1 MIKWLVNGTPKMKL
15 APGQIV
21 DTALILLNEVGIDE
35 LTTRRLAERLGVQ
48 QPALYWHFRNKQA
61 LIDAINAAML
71 ERGHTRRMPL
81 PDEAWDDFL
90 KENGRSFRRALLAY
104 RDGARVHAGT
114 EPSAADLPG
123 AEAQLRCLVDAG
135 FPPSL
140 AMHALIAIG
149 NFVMGCVLEQQA
161 ANARP
166 QDDTTLAGRLGAYP
180 LLASAIGRE
189 PTGPCHDQTFETGLA
204 LIIEGLRVRLYQA
217 SMAAISHGTAPNE
230 PASKA

>member
-1 MIKWLVNGTPKMKL
+1 MIRFLVNGSIRMKL

-48 QPALYWHFRNKQA
+48 QPALYWHFKNKRT
-61 LIDAINAAML
+61 LIDAMNAAIL
-71 ERGHTRRMPL
+71 ERGHTHRL
-81 PDEAWDDFL
+81 PRQGQPWDDFVR
-90 KENGRSFRRALLAY
+90 ENARSFRRALLAY

-114 EPSAADLPG
+114 EPSEADLPG

-149 NFVMGCVLEQQA
+149 NFVLGSVLERTGGRRTGARWPCIVRKAETLSATGRYHRLLFAGWRPGRNVRDRARRHHRRPPGQA
-161 ANARP
+161 LP
-166 QDDTTLAGRLGAYP
+166 GQHG
-180 LLASAIGRE
+180 
-189 PTGPCHDQTFETGLA
+189 GPRVEACH
-204 LIIEGLRVRLYQA
+204 
-217 SMAAISHGTAPNE
+217 
-230 PASKA
+230 